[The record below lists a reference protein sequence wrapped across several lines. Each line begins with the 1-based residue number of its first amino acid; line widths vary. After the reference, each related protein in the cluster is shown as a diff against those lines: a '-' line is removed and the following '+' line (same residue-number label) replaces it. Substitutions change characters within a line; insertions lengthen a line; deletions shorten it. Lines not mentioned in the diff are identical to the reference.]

1 MWAKGHYLFWMAW
14 TLICFQLQLENIK
27 PNCCP
32 SCCQREVKAVWTT
45 ARFLAQADLTVP
57 ICKCL
62 EGEMKRTNIQ
72 RLGSLTSLYNLLSKQ
87 GNHYRGSQIWP
98 SLDIVSISVHTN
110 TGKKITNN
118 KETIM
123 EEELFFQQRV
133 EATAKMV
140 PSPLLWQSNSHPRN
154 WKREE
159 RPPHTY

>member
-1 MWAKGHYLFWMAW
+1 MSKRALFILNGMNADMFSTTTWEHQAKLLSKLLPAW
-14 TLICFQLQLENIK
+14 SESSMDDSTVSGSGW
-27 PNCCP
+27 PN
-32 SCCQREVKAVWTT
+32 SAHMQ
-45 ARFLAQADLTVP
+45 VP
-57 ICKCL
+57 RGGNEKDKHT
-62 EGEMKRTNIQ
+62 EA
-72 RLGSLTSLYNLLSKQ
+72 GSLTSLYNLLSKQ